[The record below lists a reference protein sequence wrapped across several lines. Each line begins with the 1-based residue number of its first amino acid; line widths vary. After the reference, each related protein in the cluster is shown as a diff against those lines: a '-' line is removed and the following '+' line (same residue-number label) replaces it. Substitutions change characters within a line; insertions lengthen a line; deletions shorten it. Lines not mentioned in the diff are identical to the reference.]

1 MYFLMDICL
10 LPFYMKYFSEENL
23 VTLAYE
29 IVKGLAY
36 LNKRGITHRNLSQ
49 ENILF
54 NKKVFVHEP
63 VCDRSICIFVTECN
77 LINTCTDIL
86 SMYLQI
92 ICNKHLF

>member
-1 MYFLMDICL
+1 MYFLMDIYL

-54 NKKVFVHEP
+54 NKKVFVREH
-63 VCDRSICIFVTECN
+63 VCDRCILVTEWN
-77 LINTCTDIL
+77 LIITCT
-86 SMYLQI
+86 
-92 ICNKHLF
+92 

>member
-1 MYFLMDICL
+1 MDICL

-54 NKKVFVHEP
+54 NKKVFVHEH
-63 VCDRSICIFVTECN
+63 VCDRCILVTEWN
-77 LINTCTDIL
+77 LIITCT
-86 SMYLQI
+86 MYL
-92 ICNKHLF
+92 NSVHVHVFTNYL